1 MPGNTL
7 YSSVMKIIAQVKLI
21 PDPIQ
26 AKALK
31 KTLEVANLACN
42 KISIVAWKRKLF
54 QNYSLQ
60 KIVYRPIR
68 DHFDLSAQMTVRC
81 IAKVVDAYKLDK
93 KTKRCF
99 KKHGS
104 IAYDSRI
111 LTYFTD
117 KKQVSIWLLGLGRVK
132 MSFQAGKRQMR
143 LLQFQQGESDLIYR
157 KGEWYLHAVCNVEE
171 PDSFDPTDTIGVDL
185 GVQNIA
191 VTSDGDFYTSDQIEA
206 TRQWYHNR
214 RAVLQSVGTKSAKR
228 RLKKLS
234 KGQSNFQRNEN
245 HRISKSLVKEA
256 KRTKRAIALED
267 LQGINQRTRVR
278 KASRAK
284 RINWSF
290 FQLRSFIGYKAKW
303 AGVPIYLVDPAYTS
317 QRCNRCGYISRKN
330 RQSQDKFC
338 CQECGYRI
346 HADLG
351 GAKNIM
357 GLGRKII
364 KGCRQPTYGVGREV
378 RHKPLPLGRGS

>member
-1 MPGNTL
+1 
-7 YSSVMKIIAQVKLI
+7 MKIIAKIKLM
-21 PDPIQ
+21 PDTTQ
-26 AKALK
+26 AKALIR
-31 KTLEVANLACN
+31 TLEAANLACN
-42 KISIVAWKRKLF
+42 KISVVAWKKKLF
-54 QNYSLQ
+54 QQISLH
-60 KIVYRPIR
+60 KIVYRPVR

-93 KTKRCF
+93 ETKREF

-143 LLQFQQGESDLIYR
+143 LLQVQQGESDLIYR
-157 KGEWYLHAVCNVEE
+157 KGEWYLHAVCNIEE
-171 PDSFDPTDTIGVDL
+171 PDALDPTDAIGVDL

-191 VTSDGDFYTSDQIEA
+191 VTSDGEFYTSDQIES
-206 TRQWYHNR
+206 TRQWYSSR

-228 RLKKLS
+228 RLRQIS

-256 KRTKRAIALED
+256 KRTKRGIALED
-267 LQGINQRTRVR
+267 LTGINTRTRVR
-278 KASRAK
+278 KASRSK
-284 RINWSF
+284 RMNWSF

-303 AGVPIYLVDPAYTS
+303 AGVPVYLVDPAYTS
-317 QRCNRCGYISRKN
+317 QRCNRCGHISRKN

-338 CQECGYRI
+338 CQDCGYRI

-351 GAKNIM
+351 GAKNIR

-364 KGCRQPTYGVGREV
+364 KGCRQPTYGSGRKTSY
-378 RHKPLPLGRGS
+378 KPLPLGRGS